1 MLQETWLYDDE
12 LFLLNNVHCQFNG
25 AGASAMDLQSK
36 IIKGRPYGG
45 VGFLIRK
52 SVFQFCT
59 VKEYD
64 DSRILGIEYTKE
76 GTSMLLLCVYLPYQ
90 CNDNYDEYLNCMNKI
105 VQIVFEYP
113 NANVY
118 VMGDFNSD
126 FTRGDLFGDEF
137 MQICNE
143 HTLSIADKELLP
155 DSTFTCISNAH
166 GTTSWLDHCVTS
178 VTGLDNIESVMVIDE
193 YICSDHLP
201 LRVVIRCDLA
211 TNYHCVSGRNKND
224 FIDWKTAGVLDYDKF
239 DVKYSEYLSN
249 VYVSVS
255 LLNCTDQSCKLH
267 EAEIDR
273 LYGRIIK
280 SLNMAAKD
288 SIPRRKSGTR

>member
-25 AGASAMDLQSK
+25 AGTSAMDLQSK
-36 IIKGRPYGG
+36 IIIGRPYGG

-90 CNDNYDEYLNCMNKI
+90 CNDNHDEYLNCMNKI

-113 NANVY
+113 NANFY

-126 FTRGDLFGDEF
+126 FTRGDLFGNEF

-143 HTLSIADKELLP
+143 HSLSIADKELLP

-178 VTGLDNIESVMVIDE
+178 VTGLDNIESVTVIDE
-193 YICSDHLP
+193 YISSVQITF
-201 LRVVIRCDLA
+201 R
-211 TNYHCVSGRNKND
+211 SG
-224 FIDWKTAGVLDYDKF
+224 
-239 DVKYSEYLSN
+239 
-249 VYVSVS
+249 
-255 LLNCTDQSCKLH
+255 
-267 EAEIDR
+267 
-273 LYGRIIK
+273 
-280 SLNMAAKD
+280 
-288 SIPRRKSGTR
+288 